1 MPTLLRIDSSADL
14 DHSRSRALTDVL
26 VEAWAA
32 AGDDRTVVVRDL
44 HREPLP
50 HLRTPAQHWPE
61 AMRNGASVPSEL
73 EDVQH
78 EVIGEL
84 LAADAVVIGAPMY
97 NYSMPATL
105 KNWVDLIHVPGL
117 TAPFPGHETQPLA
130 GRTAVIVT
138 AQGATYDAGSP
149 TEGDDHVTPPLRLVL
164 GTNLGMDVQVVAT
177 SRTLV
182 DRLPELGAEQAQ
194 AEFAAAET
202 RLRELA
208 AQL

>member
-1 MPTLLRIDSSADL
+1 MPTLLRLDSSADL
-14 DHSRSRALTDVL
+14 DHSRSRALTDAFVD
-26 VEAWAA
+26 AWTA
-32 AGDDRTVVVRDL
+32 AGADRQVVVRDL

-50 HLRTPAQHWPE
+50 HLQTPAQHWPE
-61 AMRNGASVPSEL
+61 AMRDGAFVPSEL
-73 EDVQH
+73 EDIQR

-84 LAADAVVIGAPMY
+84 LAADVVVIGAPMY

-130 GRTAVIVT
+130 GRSAVIVT

-164 GTNLGMDVQVVAT
+164 GTNLGMHVHVVAT

-182 DRLPELGAEQAQ
+182 DRLPALGADQAQ
-194 AEFAAAET
+194 AEYAAAEA
-202 RLRELA
+202 RLRELGA
-208 AQL
+208 AV